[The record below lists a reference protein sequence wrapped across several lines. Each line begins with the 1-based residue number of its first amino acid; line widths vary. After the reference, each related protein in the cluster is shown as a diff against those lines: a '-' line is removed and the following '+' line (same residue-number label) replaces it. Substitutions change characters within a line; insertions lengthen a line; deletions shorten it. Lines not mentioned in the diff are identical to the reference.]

1 MLTSSPAL
9 EKTVDKILNQSEN
22 ELHFSLNQS
31 LDDSKNILSS
41 SLSSLEQEY
50 DKILADGKKEADK
63 LQKQITG
70 SAALEARN
78 KQLLLV
84 EESVEKV
91 FAKAIEKLND
101 LVRNE
106 DYTKLVTQLLDESVK
121 GLGTSNV
128 IVECNSKDKS
138 TVQSILSK
146 FPGATLSS
154 NTVNCLGGV
163 IVKSKDGLMSFDN
176 TINARIERI
185 KPLIRKDIA
194 VRFGG

>member
-1 MLTSSPAL
+1 LTSSPAL
-9 EKTVDKILNQSEN
+9 EKTVDKILDQSEN
-22 ELHFSLNQS
+22 ELLLSIKQS
-31 LDDSKNILSS
+31 LDDSKNTLSN

-50 DKILADGKKEADK
+50 DRILVDGKKEADK

-70 SAALEARN
+70 SASLEARN

-84 EESVEKV
+84 EDSVEKV
-91 FAKAIEKLND
+91 FTKAIEKLND

-138 TVQSILSK
+138 VVQSILSK
-146 FPGATLSS
+146 FPDATLSS

-163 IVKSKDGLMSFDN
+163 IVKSKDGSMSFDN
-176 TINARIERI
+176 TIDARIERL

-194 VRFGG
+194 IRFGR